1 MQINKPQEIILHHT
15 GGTDAYPLA
24 DSSNF
29 TVKQCD
35 ELHKA
40 RFNFKSSLGW
50 YVGYH
55 YYIDKFGIVTQCR
68 ADTDEGAHTVGK
80 NITSIGIC
88 MAGNFDATLPTTA
101 QVEACKKLVNEL
113 AKKWKITKVSPHRT
127 YANKTCYGARLS
139 DDFGQKLLINNNI
152 NDMLEG
158 KKTYIG
164 IVILAITSL
173 VQHFGVSDSISAT
186 DISSSVE
193 IMATLIGTIIAVY
206 GRIQASKK

>member
-1 MQINKPQEIILHHT
+1 MQINKPQELIIHHT
-15 GGTDAYPLA
+15 GGTDAQPLA

-35 ELHKA
+35 ELHKK

-88 MAGNFDATLPTTA
+88 LAGNFDATLPTTA
-101 QVEACKKLVNEL
+101 QVDALKKLVNEL

-139 DDFGQKLLINNNI
+139 DEFGQKLLVNNNI

-164 IVILAITSL
+164 IAILAVTSL
-173 VQHFGVSDSISAT
+173 VQWAGLTDVIT
-186 DISSSVE
+186 GEDISKNVE
-193 IMATLIGTIIAVY
+193 LIATLIGAAVSIY
-206 GRIQASKK
+206 GRYQATKE